1 MFPLYIVFLVEEA
14 FCTLSYSNGF
24 AHHRQPWAVMGKHPS
39 ASSSSA
45 AGMLTIRR
53 ESEVCISHI
62 TEVPNTRVKHKE
74 RDTSS

>member
-1 MFPLYIVFLVEEA
+1 MFPLYIVLLAEEA

-45 AGMLTIRR
+45 GILTIRR
-53 ESEVCISHI
+53 ESEVCISHNI
-62 TEVPNTRVKHKE
+62 EVPNTRVKHKE